1 MGYMNNA
8 QEDNMD
14 NSRNAE
20 MPPSTKHA
28 PKQQQVPAP
37 TVQEEVVAILQHV
50 TAIEN
55 EIQEVKGKLHGL
67 RDLEETPSSVRKT
80 PHVSTSEANRKGDDG
95 DEENEEDGGDK
106 EERGEEE
113 DEVDKRAAADKKD
126 KKVKRK
132 FCHTCRNKMEADAK
146 SNYVNCETCRDKA
159 TIRWKASKL
168 KREAENERKKEERKQ
183 LKKQR
188 AADAPGKT

>member
-1 MGYMNNA
+1 MGYMNNP
-8 QEDNMD
+8 QGDNMD
-14 NSRNAE
+14 NSKNTE
-20 MPPSTKHA
+20 MPPPTKYA
-28 PKQQQVPAP
+28 PKQQQDPPP

-67 RDLEETPSSVRKT
+67 CDLEETPSSVRKT
-80 PHVSTSEANRKGDDG
+80 PHVPTSEANRKGDNG
-95 DEENEEDGGDK
+95 DKENEEVGGDK

-113 DEVDKRAAADKKD
+113 DEADKKD

-168 KREAENERKKEERKQ
+168 KREAEKERKKEERKQ
-183 LKKQR
+183 LKK
-188 AADAPGKT
+188 